1 MVRIDAGT
9 GQVVGEPARLE
20 GGDPDPLAG
29 ASGPF
34 ATGHGGVWLVGD
46 GQDGGLVVAWFDP
59 QTLRVESSVALT
71 EWPYTDAVLDA
82 EAGVIW
88 VSHAYSITRVD
99 VLSPARQAKS

>member
-59 QTLRVESSVALT
+59 QTLRVESSV
-71 EWPYTDAVLDA
+71 
-82 EAGVIW
+82 
-88 VSHAYSITRVD
+88 
-99 VLSPARQAKS
+99 